1 MQFFAPA
8 SIEGGSA
15 SSVVSSCVLP
25 RRRSTWTF
33 LFSRCSSSPNNTFFA
48 LVSALSCEGSVDRP
62 SEPTSCFDFSPA
74 SRVFTRRRP
83 SVLVSRF
90 LLPCKLIPFFLDTST
105 PAQKMAHTASSFF
118 RRLLQPAGASRLF
131 SAPVVGRH
139 PVSLLKSSSVYAQ
152 KSASRLFSAGVRTFS
167 SAAAGPREEAYHAG
181 LIHTQFTTDMNISN
195 ETPVIPIFRI
205 LDYDGQ
211 IADGWQC
218 PMTNDE
224 VLEAYQ
230 FMVKL
235 SIWDNMFYSVQRQGR
250 ISFYIQNQGEE
261 ALQTAVGLALDK
273 KDHLFCQYRELGVL
287 MLHGFTAEDALEQLF
302 ARRGDES
309 KGRQMPI
316 SYSKHS
322 VNLHTICTPLTTQV
336 PHAAGAGYAFKLAGD
351 DRIAVAFFGE
361 GAASEG
367 DFHAAMNFA
376 ATLKSQT
383 LFVCRN
389 NGYAIST
396 PVKDQYAGDGI
407 AIRGISYGMHTIRV
421 DGNDL
426 FASLLATKKARE
438 IIVSQRQ
445 PVLIEFMTYRVGH
458 HSTSDDSFQYRPSG
472 ELEAWG
478 QSGIHPIARVRRYLD
493 NLNLWS
499 DKQDEELRKDAR
511 ATMLRM
517 MKVVEKDKRSAV
529 IGGIFD
535 DVYDKEP
542 WNLRE
547 QRESLKAFME
557 KNKQHYPQLK
567 EYESL

>member
-1 MQFFAPA
+1 M
-8 SIEGGSA
+8 S
-15 SSVVSSCVLP
+15 
-25 RRRSTWTF
+25 
-33 LFSRCSSSPNNTFFA
+33 
-48 LVSALSCEGSVDRP
+48 
-62 SEPTSCFDFSPA
+62 
-74 SRVFTRRRP
+74 
-83 SVLVSRF
+83 
-90 LLPCKLIPFFLDTST
+90 
-105 PAQKMAHTASSFF
+105 HTTSFF
-118 RRLLQPAGASRLF
+118 RRLLQQPAGASRFSPTPLF
-131 SAPVVGRH
+131 ARQ
-139 PVSLLKSSSVYAQ
+139 PVSLPKTCSVSIP
-152 KSASRLFSAGVRTFS
+152 KNSNRLFSAGARTFS
-167 SAAAGPREEAYHAG
+167 SAAAAGPREEAYHAG

-205 LDYDGQ
+205 LDYEGQ
-211 IADGWQC
+211 IAEGWQC
-218 PMTNDE
+218 PMSNEE

-287 MLHGFTAEDALEQLF
+287 LLHGFTAEDALEQLF

-316 SYSKHS
+316 SYSKHN

-336 PHAAGAGYAFKLAGD
+336 PHASGAGYAFKLGGE

-407 AIRGISYGMHTIRV
+407 AIRGISYGMRTIRV

-426 FASLLATKKARE
+426 FASFLATKKARE
-438 IIVSQRQ
+438 IIVTQHE

-478 QSGIHPIARVRRYLD
+478 QSARLRRYLD

-499 DKQDEELRKDAR
+499 DKQDEELRKEAR
-511 ATMLRM
+511 STMLRM
-517 MKVVEKDKRSAV
+517 MKAVEKNKRCAV
-529 IGGIFD
+529 IGGVFD

-547 QRESLKAFME
+547 QRESLKEFME
-557 KNKQHYPQLK
+557 RNKQHYPQLK
-567 EYESL
+567 EYESI